1 MSYAEFLDLFFHQ
14 ERQACTGSGLEK
26 QFIGMT
32 PVLPPRVRLRRR
44 KSSQITLT
52 R

>member
-32 PVLPPRVRLRRR
+32 PGAATAGALA
-44 KSSQITLT
+44 ST
-52 R
+52 